1 MKIQEI
7 LPVLV
12 SIMVIVVVALVQRQS
27 KLIAA
32 ITATMPLNIVL
43 ALWIVSSSSQG
54 EKEALE
60 NFTRSLLMGI
70 LPTFLFILAVWLA
83 SRAGFKL
90 APMIALG
97 YTVWELVL
105 ISLVALRRMVGF

>member
-1 MKIQEI
+1 MKIQES

-12 SIMVIVVVALVQRQS
+12 SITVIIVVALVQRQS

-32 ITATMPLNIVL
+32 VTATMPLNIVL

-60 NFTRSLLMGI
+60 MFTQSLLLGI
-70 LPTFLFILAVWLA
+70 IPTVSFILAVLLA
-83 SRAGFKL
+83 ARAGLKL

-97 YTVWELVL
+97 YLTWGLV
-105 ISLVALRRMVGF
+105 LVALIGLRRIVGW